1 MRDVRRGMCYV
12 GRKRY
17 GLLLLRRRRLWRHGA
32 PHLHGEIIYLF
43 LN

>member
-17 GLLLLRRRRLWRHGA
+17 GLLLLRRRLWRHGA